1 MAKEET
7 VDAADAWKAA
17 ETVANAAGAPRQPR
31 PSYPEEAFKLQETES
46 AAKAAWEASLASSEA
61 QSKVAED
68 AMARLREAQELQF
81 TQGLQDMQATQTT
94 TPTETKDKANVGPK
108 ELLKKIK
115 DAGIAGV
122 ISFGLVQTAFW
133 AASIP
138 VCMVVYSAVS
148 GHFPDLSDQ
157 EDMAK
162 FGAEAFAYVNVARFA
177 APLRVGGALA
187 LVPWVQAN
195 VVDKLG
201 GAETGEAAQEASL
214 PACVYCS
221 GTGQI
226 LCGHCL
232 GMRTMSYADGM
243 GGAVHG
249 AECGNCASSGTVVC
263 INCQGSGVSVPEDML
278 QEMGDEVG
286 FSESDYISL
295 FQETPMPPAEKSTA
309 GPRSFIESRL
319 SKVAASI
326 ER

>member
-7 VDAADAWKAA
+7 VDAAAAWKAA
-17 ETVANAAGAPRQPR
+17 ETVANEAGAPRQSR
-31 PSYPEEAFKLQETES
+31 PSYPEEAFKLKETEN
-46 AAKAAWEASLASSEA
+46 AAKAAWETSLASSEA
-61 QSKVAED
+61 QKKVAED
-68 AMARLREAQELQF
+68 AMARLRAAQERQL
-81 TQGLQDMQATQTT
+81 TQDMQGMQPMQPTAAQ
-94 TPTETKDKANVGPK
+94 PTETKEAMGPK

-115 DAGIAGV
+115 EAGIAGV
-122 ISFGLVQTAFW
+122 ISFALVQTAFW

-195 VVDKLG
+195 VVDRLG
-201 GAETGEAAQEASL
+201 GAQTGEAAQEASL
-214 PACVYCS
+214 PACVYCKGA
-221 GTGQI
+221 GTI

-232 GMRTMSYADGM
+232 GMGTLSHMDGK

-249 AECGNCASSGTVVC
+249 VPCGNCASSGAVVC
-263 INCQGSGVSVPEDML
+263 INCQGSGVSVPESML
-278 QEMGDEVG
+278 QEMGGEVG
-286 FSESDYISL
+286 FSEADYISL
-295 FQETPMPPAEKSTA
+295 FQETPIPRAEKS
-309 GPRSFIESRL
+309 GGLRSWIGR
-319 SKVAASI
+319 
-326 ER
+326 